1 MDFATRYKKLNA
13 RQKEAVDTIEGPL
26 MVVAGPGTGKTEL
39 LSMRAA
45 NILRKTDTLPEN
57 ILCLTF
63 TESGAAAMRQRL
75 GEIIGP
81 AAYKVAIHTFHSF
94 GSEIINQY
102 GEYFYQGAAFRP
114 ADELSSYELLYSI
127 FDSLEYSNPLASKMN
142 GDYTHLRDTLG
153 TISDLKKSGLTS
165 DELLAVLDIN
175 ERTIDV
181 TEPALAAIFAER
193 ISKATAGKL
202 AVVARDLASQDTPQL
217 PPGIAPLANILSLSL
232 AHAIDAAEEADST
245 KPVTAWKNTYLEKN
259 ERGEFVFKDRRR
271 IAKLR
276 AVSFVYYQYLMKMQ
290 ESELYDFDDM
300 VLRVVHAMEV
310 FEELRLNL
318 QERYLYIMVD
328 EFQDTN
334 MAQARILYNLTAN
347 PTGDEPNIMVVGD
360 DDQAIYSFQGA
371 EVGNI
376 LSFRDRYESVKL
388 VTLADNYR
396 SADLILEK
404 ARSVITLGEQRLE
417 RFVEEIDKTLV
428 AHHAPKHANVQLRE
442 YEHPEDERRALA
454 ASIKQQLDEGT
465 DGANIAVLARRHHE
479 LTSLIPYF
487 YALDIPVNYERR
499 DNVLEADVIQQ
510 LLTLVRVVTLTA
522 ASRIDEADALL
533 PELLAHP
540 AWGVD
545 AEAIWSLSLAAYKH
559 RSSWREELAI
569 APAWKPFHDWLAER
583 VRDSLTLPL
592 ETVLDELIGLPGE
605 SENRQAFHSPLY
617 GHFFSDERRAH
628 NPEQYLVYLE
638 AVRTIRTRLREYK
651 PMETLKLSDFIE
663 FIELHQ
669 RIGSVISSVRVR
681 SDAPSGAINLMTA
694 HKAKGL
700 EFDHVY
706 IYGAVDSAWG
716 ERVRVRSRLIGYPEN
731 LPIGVAGDSFDER
744 LRLFFVAMT
753 RARSTLTISY
763 SLSDTSDKPT
773 LRASFLNS
781 DGWEVSSP
789 EVEQTVT
796 ATIESLEREWR
807 QPLLALPKT
816 SMKELLAPLLA
827 DYKLSATHLNN
838 FIDVTRGGPQHF
850 LLNNL
855 LHFPQAISPN
865 AAYGSAL
872 HQALHRAHSH
882 RLATHKAKPIEDILH
897 DFQSELS
904 SMHLAAQEYE
914 QFLRRGEDALET
926 FLGECYETF
935 TDTQL
940 SEQNFNSQQSFC
952 GSAHLT
958 GKLDLVDIDKTTKTI
973 VVTDYKTGKPS
984 SAWRGKTDYE
994 KIKLHKYR
1002 QQLMFY
1008 KLLIENSRS
1017 YHNYAV
1023 REGRIQFVEPT
1034 PDGTIYQLDLTF
1046 DQKELDRFA
1055 RLVEAVYGKI
1065 TTLDLPDSTAYAA
1078 TYQGILDFED
1088 SLLVE

>member
-1 MDFATRYKKLNA
+1 MDFDTRYKKLNA

-45 NILRKTDTLPEN
+45 NILRRTDTLPEN

-63 TESGAAAMRQRL
+63 TESGAAAMRRRL

-81 AAYKVAIHTFHSF
+81 SAYKVAIHTFHSF

-142 GDYTHLRDTLG
+142 GDYTHLRDTLS

-165 DELLAVLDIN
+165 DELLAVLDAN
-175 ERTIDV
+175 ERALDMA
-181 TEPALAAIFAER
+181 EPALAEVFAER
-193 ISKATAGKL
+193 IGKSTASNL
-202 AVVARDLASQDTPQL
+202 AAIAKDLASQEVPQL
-217 PPGIAPLANILSLSL
+217 PPGIAPLANVLSLSL
-232 AHAIDAAEEADST
+232 AHALDAAEETSST

-259 ERGEFVFKDRRR
+259 ERGEFIFKDRRR

-334 MAQARILYNLTAN
+334 MAQARILYNLTAS

-376 LSFRDRYESVKL
+376 LSFRDRYESAKL
-388 VTLADNYR
+388 VTLTDNYR
-396 SADLILEK
+396 SADLILKK

-428 AHHAPKHANVQLRE
+428 AHHAPKLADVRLCE
-442 YEHPEDERRALA
+442 YERLEDERRALA
-454 ASIKQQLDEGT
+454 ASIKRRLDEGT
-465 DGANIAVLARRHHE
+465 DGAAIAVLARRHHE
-479 LTSLIPYF
+479 LISLIPYL
-487 YALDIPVNYERR
+487 YALDIPISYERR
-499 DNVLEADVIQQ
+499 NNVLEADVIQQ
-510 LLTLVRVVTLTA
+510 LLTLARVVTLTA

-540 AWGVD
+540 AWGID
-545 AEAIWSLSLAAYKH
+545 AEAIWNLSLAAYKH
-559 RSSWREELAI
+559 HSSWREELATT
-569 APAWKPFHDWLAER
+569 PAWKPFHDWLTER

-592 ETVLDELIGLPGE
+592 ETVLDELIGLPKDAE
-605 SENRQAFHSPLY
+605 DKQVFHSPLY
-617 GHFFSDERRAH
+617 EYFFSDHRRAH

-638 AVRTIRTRLREYK
+638 AIRTIRAKLREYK

-663 FIELHQ
+663 FVELHQ

-706 IYGAVDSAWG
+706 IYGAVDSTWG

-763 SLSDTSDKPT
+763 SLSDANDKPT
-773 LRASFLNS
+773 LRASFLNGE
-781 DGWEVSSP
+781 DWEVSPVKES
-789 EVEQTVT
+789 QTSAT
-796 ATIESLEREWR
+796 TIENLEREWR
-807 QPLLALPKT
+807 QPLLALPKA

-827 DYKLSATHLNN
+827 DYKLSVTHLNN

-872 HQALHRAHSH
+872 HQALHHAHSH
-882 RLATHKAKPIEDILH
+882 RRSTRKAKPVEDILH
-897 DFQSELS
+897 DFQSALS
-904 SMHLAAQEYE
+904 SMHLAIHDYE

-926 FLGECYETF
+926 FLGKYYDTF

-940 SEQNFNSQQSFC
+940 SEQNFTNQQSFC

-958 GKLDLVDIDKTTKTI
+958 GMLDLIDIDQTAKTVT
-973 VVTDYKTGKPS
+973 VTDYKTGTPS
-984 SAWRGKTDYE
+984 STWRGKTDYE
-994 KIKLHKYR
+994 KIKLHKYK

-1008 KLLIENSRS
+1008 KLLVENSRS
-1017 YHNYAV
+1017 YHDYRVDEARV
-1023 REGRIQFVEPT
+1023 QFIEPT
-1034 PDGTIYQLDLTF
+1034 TSGTICRLDLTF
-1046 DQKELDRFA
+1046 DSQEVDRFA
-1055 RLVEAVYGKI
+1055 HLVEIIYGKI
-1065 TTLDLPDSTAYAA
+1065 VSLDLPDVTAYAA
-1078 TYQGILDFED
+1078 TYQGILDFEND
-1088 SLLVE
+1088 LLAA